1 MADASDL
8 HSGWPDDRLTRL
20 FGTPHPIVQAPMA
33 GATSPSLVAGAM
45 AGGALGSLPCGMLD
59 GDGVREA
66 AAAVRALAAGP
77 INLNFFCHTMPP
89 DEDDGDWRAA
99 LAPFYSEYG
108 IDGPGQAPPVRK
120 PFDAAMCAVVEE
132 VRPEIVSF
140 HFGLPDAPLLGRV
153 RATGARILSSATTVD
168 EARFL
173 ADRGCDAV
181 IAQGYEA
188 GGHRGWFLDTDRDS
202 QIGTFALVPLI
213 ADAVSVPVI
222 AAGGIADSR
231 GIAAALALGAAGVQL
246 GTAYLFAGEAPIS
259 AVFRRALG
267 SERAHHSV
275 LTNLFSGGAARGI
288 PNRLTEEFGALS
300 DRAPPYPHASA
311 ALAALRRAAEAAG
324 DDGFSPLWAGQAA
337 PLGAP
342 TTAQALTERLA
353 REALARIGR
362 A

>member
-1 MADASDL
+1 MVASA
-8 HSGWPDDRLTRL
+8 SAWPDDRLTKL
-20 FGTPHPIVQAPMA
+20 FGTQHPIIQAPMA
-33 GATSPSLVAGAM
+33 GATSPALVAAAM

-59 GDGVREA
+59 GNAVRESVNA
-66 AAAVRALAAGP
+66 IRALETGP
-77 INLNFFCHTMPP
+77 LNLNFFCHDLPP

-99 LAPFYSEYG
+99 LAPFYGEYG
-108 IDGPGQAPPVRK
+108 IDGSGPTPPIRK
-120 PFDAAMCAVVEE
+120 PFDAAMCTVVEE
-132 VRPEIVSF
+132 VRPGIVSF
-140 HFGLPDAPLLGRV
+140 HFGLPDASLLDRV

-188 GGHRGWFLDTDRDS
+188 GGHRGWFLDTEPSS
-202 QIGTFALVPLI
+202 QIGTFALVPMI
-213 ADAVSVPVI
+213 VDAVSVPVI
-222 AAGGIADSR
+222 AAGGIADAR

-246 GTAYLFAGEAPIS
+246 GTAYLFADEAPIS
-259 AVFRRALG
+259 DVFRQALMSDRAG
-267 SERAHHSV
+267 QTV
-275 LTNLFSGGAARGI
+275 LTNLFSGGVARGI
-288 PNRLTEEFGALS
+288 ANRLTDSIGAIS
-300 DRAPPYPHASA
+300 DRAPPYPYASA
-311 ALAALRRAAEAAG
+311 ALAALRSVAEAAG

-353 REALARIGR
+353 REALALIGR